1 MSIGFWFSVRA
12 IASNIDN
19 LPAATH
25 AQGER
30 MDKQEGI
37 ALMPAAPED
46 VEQLCTALQQFNH
59 PFTGGGQESG
69 VRIVAR
75 CPQGAL
81 LGGILADV
89 ALGWLEIHVLW
100 VEPGERSAGLG
111 TALLE
116 ECERRAREQGAHS
129 ARLDTFDWQAEGF
142 YARHRYVV
150 FARLADYPLGHE
162 RVFMRKRLA

>member
-1 MSIGFWFSVRA
+1 M
-12 IASNIDN
+12 
-19 LPAATH
+19 
-25 AQGER
+25 
-30 MDKQEGI
+30 
-37 ALMPAAPED
+37 
-46 VEQLCTALQQFNH
+46 
-59 PFTGGGQESG
+59 
-69 VRIVAR
+69 
-75 CPQGAL
+75 
-81 LGGILADV
+81 
-89 ALGWLEIHVLW
+89 ALGWLELHVLW